1 VVTTT
6 TFALAFFLT
15 AMVTAAL
22 WLLAVERRAIGPV
35 MATSALV
42 IAIGALGAVIIH

>member
-1 VVTTT
+1 MVT

-22 WLLAVERRAIGPV
+22 WLLTVDRRAMAPV
-35 MATSALV
+35 AATSALI
-42 IAIGALGAVIIH
+42 IAIGAYIAALR

>member
-1 VVTTT
+1 VVT

-22 WLLAVERRAIGPV
+22 WLLASTAAPCGP
-35 MATSALV
+35 S
-42 IAIGALGAVIIH
+42 